1 MWKYHITRWYSSN
14 GPAAR
19 LLRWSVFVLC
29 LVTYGHTCHGHTC
42 QPWSHLSPRP
52 MVTLFTCV
60 TCIHVQMSKYLHNT
74 ILLIF
79 PKEVTIPGNSLC
91 LRSYFSREDSFPGK
105 SYFSGSHTSQE
116 VTFPGSHISGKSHF
130 TGIHIS

>member
-1 MWKYHITRWYSSN
+1 MWVPGNFICIIIKTRWYSSN

-19 LLRWSVFVLC
+19 LLRWSVLVLC
-29 LVTYGHTCHGHTC
+29 LVTYG
-42 QPWSHLSPRP
+42 PR
-52 MVTLFTCV
+52 VKLVKSV
-60 TCIHVQMSKYLHNT
+60 TCIHVHMSKYQHNT
-74 ILLIF
+74 ILVTF
-79 PKEVTIPGNSLC
+79 PTEVTIPGNSLC

-130 TGIHIS
+130 TDIHIS